1 MSRCHEEK
9 REWKTGGED
18 ALMRLKRL
26 AGSLAIIRPPDFI
39 VNAME
44 IHLRILIEK

>member
-1 MSRCHEEK
+1 MGDR
-9 REWKTGGED
+9 D

-26 AGSLAIIRPPDFI
+26 AGSLATIRPPDFI

-44 IHLRILIEK
+44 IRLRILIEKWHNRKDGLALI